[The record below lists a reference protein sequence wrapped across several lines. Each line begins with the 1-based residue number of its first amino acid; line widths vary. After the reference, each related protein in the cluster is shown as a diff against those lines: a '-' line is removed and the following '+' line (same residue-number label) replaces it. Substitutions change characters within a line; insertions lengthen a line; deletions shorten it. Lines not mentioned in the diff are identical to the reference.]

1 MPLVLRPAVTG
12 DQCQVL
18 RSRDSRAVALHAAEE
33 LRQLAIVLPQ
43 TAGQVCTLGV
53 TGLHARGVVL
63 RVRQAVHNR
72 ARERE
77 KRSDRVDW

>member
-1 MPLVLRPAVTG
+1 MPLVLKPAVTG

-18 RSRDSRAVALHAAEE
+18 RSRDSRAVALHATEE

-43 TAGQVCTLGV
+43 TARQVRTLGV
-53 TGLHARGVVL
+53 AGLHARGVVL
-63 RVRQAVHNR
+63 RARQAVHKR
-72 ARERE
+72 ARGRD